1 MDIPQERKLITEIPG
16 PKSRALFERRAAAIP
31 PGVANI
37 HPIVT
42 ARSSGAIV
50 EDVDG
55 NRLIDLATGISVL
68 NVGHTA
74 PEVVAAAQR
83 QLELDT
89 HTCFHVTANEPYI
102 ELAERL
108 NALMPIDGPVK
119 TMFANSGAEAVENA
133 VKIARKATGRSAVVA
148 FDHAFHGRTLMG
160 MSLTAKVMPYKQG
173 MGPFAPEVY
182 RLPFAYAYRWPSGPE
197 RCAEEALA
205 YAVDEMH
212 KHIGEDN
219 IACVVLEPIQGE
231 GGFVVPAPGFVKGIA
246 EFCAANGI
254 VFIADE
260 IQSGIGRAGR
270 WFAIEAEDVRPDIV
284 TSAKSLGGGLPI
296 SAISGRADL
305 MDAVHVGGLGGTY
318 GGNPVAA
325 AAALA
330 VLDLIERDALLD
342 RASVVGDTIM
352 ARLRVLEE
360 RHPQVGEVRGRGAM
374 CAMEL
379 VEDPHTK
386 EPLAAGTMNRIAEG
400 ALEGGVIVLTA
411 GTYGNVVRLLPPLTI
426 EEPLLADGLDVLEGA
441 LGGHPPL
448 LLLHGANCL
457 TWLLGSIDSP
467 ARQAATPRL
476 VGTALVPQA
485 TALNQVLFQT
495 TGIVGPALAGL
506 LIAATSPTAAY
517 TVDLV
522 SYAGLLL
529 AALAMAPVPPE
540 PSVSG
545 VRPTG
550 LPAVREGFTYV
561 RRDRLIQSTFVI
573 DLIAMIFGM
582 PQALFPILAVTG
594 GPKLGDLEAGLVA
607 AAVSPTF
614 SVISGGLA
622 CVVGAFACAAAYPEL
637 RRYEAPRT
645 AVP

>member
-1 MDIPQERKLITEIPG
+1 MDIPQERKLVTEVPG
-16 PKSRALFERRAAAIP
+16 PKSRALFERRASAIP

-108 NALMPIDGPVK
+108 NALVPIPGPTK

-133 VKIARKATGRSAVVA
+133 VKIARKATGRAAVVA

-205 YAVDEMH
+205 YALDEMH

-219 IACVVLEPIQGE
+219 IACVILEPIQGE

-246 EFCAANGI
+246 EFCAENRI
-254 VFIADE
+254 VFVADE
-260 IQSGIGRAGR
+260 IQSGMGRAGR
-270 WFAIEAEDVRPDIV
+270 WFAIEDEGVRPDLV

-296 SAISGRADL
+296 SAITGKAEL

-330 VLDLIERDALLD
+330 VLDKIESEGLLARALRIGDVVMD
-342 RASVVGDTIM
+342 RLRALQARHAEVGD
-352 ARLRVLEE
+352 
-360 RHPQVGEVRGRGAM
+360 VR
-374 CAMEL
+374 
-379 VEDPHTK
+379 
-386 EPLAAGTMNRIAEG
+386 
-400 ALEGGVIVLTA
+400 
-411 GTYGNVVRLLPPLTI
+411 
-426 EEPLLADGLDVLEGA
+426 
-441 LGGHPPL
+441 
-448 LLLHGANCL
+448 
-457 TWLLGSIDSP
+457 
-467 ARQAATPRL
+467 
-476 VGTALVPQA
+476 
-485 TALNQVLFQT
+485 
-495 TGIVGPALAGL
+495 
-506 LIAATSPTAAY
+506 
-517 TVDLV
+517 
-522 SYAGLLL
+522 
-529 AALAMAPVPPE
+529 
-540 PSVSG
+540 
-545 VRPTG
+545 
-550 LPAVREGFTYV
+550 
-561 RRDRLIQSTFVI
+561 
-573 DLIAMIFGM
+573 
-582 PQALFPILAVTG
+582 
-594 GPKLGDLEAGLVA
+594 
-607 AAVSPTF
+607 
-614 SVISGGLA
+614 
-622 CVVGAFACAAAYPEL
+622 
-637 RRYEAPRT
+637 
-645 AVP
+645 